1 MGFANADLFSSNENN
16 RDKSKTLP
24 DIQGPPLGFD
34 IMCLA
39 LADRNM
45 QIKFGLK
52 MVWES

>member
-1 MGFANADLFSSNENN
+1 MKLGQSL
-16 RDKSKTLP
+16 
-24 DIQGPPLGFD
+24 QGPPLGFD